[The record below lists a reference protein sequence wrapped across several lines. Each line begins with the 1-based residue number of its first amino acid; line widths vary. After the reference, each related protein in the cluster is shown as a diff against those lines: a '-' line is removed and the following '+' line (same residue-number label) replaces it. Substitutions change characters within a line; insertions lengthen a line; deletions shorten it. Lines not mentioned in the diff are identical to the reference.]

1 MVHLHYHKTDVK
13 NDQQQKYWST
23 ESLFSSLQKIT
34 VLNVEKNTQGG
45 RIFRFDWKEV
55 TGRQEY
61 ISNQNRIYSYSNSFK
76 YLLTVL

>member
-1 MVHLHYHKTDVK
+1 MCWT
-13 NDQQQKYWST
+13 T

-34 VLNVEKNTQGG
+34 VLNVEKNTQDG